1 MPIKDR
7 SSAMHVLW
15 LRHISDCSDLVI
27 IRFDS
32 TRGPCK
38 RKERCFFNFELELI
52 WVEPDIVF
60 SCCIQDVKY
69 VLIMFGLTLVIDEGI
84 ISDPTQAIQLV
95 SKGGIHLLLE
105 YVSNSGEA
113 KRKSSPSV
121 FVPWGV
127 QSAWSTALIVEFN
140 LPEPVA

>member
-1 MPIKDR
+1 
-7 SSAMHVLW
+7 MHVLW

-69 VLIMFGLTLVIDEGI
+69 VYHIFGLTLAIDEGI
-84 ISDPTQAIQLV
+84 ISDSTQAIQLV